1 MRYRSVINVLK
12 KTTIVFIALAML
24 LTLGGCVRINTAWH
38 DLTGRL
44 GIDEPDNIATA
55 RRLNEIE
62 MVKLLTSAV
71 RGDQDLTLYYNSIS
85 SRQLNGLTLDDFH
98 QYIRL
103 LRRGISGDIHSFTV
117 MDESVLEEQKQLMLD
132 ALPDQKE
139 LIDSSIAYWIVY
151 RQSGRNDEKF
161 AVYLQ
166 LDQDG
171 QVYLSSEW
179 IKQILKLSGYA
190 NLYFDALDKSD
201 SEALAFLMNQDDT
214 DRRVVESKADFLV
227 KFYQNNIS
235 SRTSEYSL
243 NMARIDSMAYDQ
255 FGIINPDQTQSVS
268 RTVTFSIDN
277 TGVLK
282 ALDNVT
288 NVLAR
293 DDLRVLL
300 NGEPLFTVAARSN
313 DSFERVWSYRLEQ
326 ATGMPFL
333 HDDSNCKPYV
343 DGVDLINLSYNG
355 ISISAQ
361 GDCQDHDSWNGIIR
375 SLSITNAMYH
385 TGSGLRPGQP
395 VEELLI
401 RYPFADQSGY
411 RLRIQVEGGTVT
423 MNVSVE
429 DDVIKKIDFSFLQ
442 TEQ

>member
-1 MRYRSVINVLK
+1 MKCRGVFGSLKRTAIAFIVLSM
-12 KTTIVFIALAML
+12 VLA
-24 LTLGGCVRINTAWH
+24 LGGCVRINTAWH
-38 DLTGRL
+38 NLTGRL
-44 GIDEPDNIATA
+44 GIGEQDNIATA

-62 MVKLLTSAV
+62 MIKLLTSAV
-71 RGDQDLTLYYNSIS
+71 RGDQDLTIYYNSIS
-85 SRQLNGLTLDDFH
+85 SRQLNGLTLDEFH

-117 MDESVLEEQKQLMLD
+117 MDESDLEEQKKLML
-132 ALPDQKE
+132 AVLPDQQE
-139 LIDSSIAYWIVY
+139 LIDASIAYWIVY
-151 RQSGRNDEKF
+151 RQSGRNDESF
-161 AVYLQ
+161 AVFLQ
-166 LDQDG
+166 LDRDG
-171 QVYLSSEW
+171 QVYLSSTW
-179 IKQILKLSGYA
+179 IRQILALSGYA

-201 SEALAFLMNQDDT
+201 SSALAFLIDQDDA
-214 DRRVVESKADFLV
+214 DNSVIEAKANFLV
-227 KFYQNNIS
+227 EFYQNNIS

-243 NMARIDSMAYDQ
+243 KMARIDSIAYDQ
-255 FGIINPDQTQSVS
+255 FGIINPDMTQSVS

-277 TGVLK
+277 NGSMK
-282 ALDNVT
+282 ASDNVI

-293 DDLRVLL
+293 EDLKILL

-326 ATGMPFL
+326 ATGKPFL

-355 ISISAQ
+355 INISAQ

-375 SLSITNAMYH
+375 SLSMTNAMYH

-401 RYPFADQSGY
+401 RYPFASQNGF
-411 RLRIQVEGGTVT
+411 RLRTQVEGGTVT
-423 MNVSVE
+423 MNVTVE
-429 DDVIKKIDFSFLQ
+429 DDVITKIDFSFLQ

>member
-1 MRYRSVINVLK
+1 MNREIGGILK
-12 KTTIVFIALAML
+12 KAAIIIIALSMIL
-24 LTLGGCVRINTAWH
+24 SLGGCVRISTAWH
-38 DLTGRL
+38 DLTRSF
-44 GIDEPDNIATA
+44 GIDEPENIATA
-55 RRLNEIE
+55 RRLNEVE
-62 MVKLLTSAV
+62 MIKLLTGAV
-71 RGDQDLTLYYNSIS
+71 RGDQELTTFYNSVS
-85 SRQLNGLTLDDFH
+85 LRQLNGLTQDEFH

-117 MDESVLEEQKQLMLD
+117 MDDNELIENKAVMTA

-139 LIDSSIAYWIVY
+139 LIDSSIAYWIIY
-151 RQSGRNDEKF
+151 RQSGRSDERF
-161 AVYLQ
+161 AVYMQ
-166 LDQDG
+166 LDEDG
-171 QVYLSSEW
+171 QVYLSAAW
-179 IKQILKLSGYA
+179 IRQILQLSGYA

-201 SEALAFLMNQDDT
+201 SEALAFLISQDET
-214 DRRVVESKADFLV
+214 DKRVIEAKSDFLV

-243 NMARIDSMAYDQ
+243 NMARIDSISYEQ

-268 RTVTFSIDN
+268 RTVAFRIDN
-277 TGVLK
+277 SGVLRVD
-282 ALDNVT
+282 DNVM

-293 DDLRVLL
+293 EDMKILL
-300 NGEPLFTVAARSN
+300 NGEPLFTIAARSN
-313 DSFERVWSYRLEQ
+313 DTFERVWSYRLEQ
-326 ATGMPFL
+326 ATGLPFV

-375 SLSITNAMYH
+375 SLSIINGMYH
-385 TGSGLRPGQP
+385 TGGGLRPGQP

-401 RYPFADQSGY
+401 KYPFAEQSGY
-411 RLRIQVEGGTVT
+411 QLKTLVEGGIVTMTVT
-423 MNVSVE
+423 IE
-429 DDVIKKIDFSFLQ
+429 DDIIKKIDYNFLQ